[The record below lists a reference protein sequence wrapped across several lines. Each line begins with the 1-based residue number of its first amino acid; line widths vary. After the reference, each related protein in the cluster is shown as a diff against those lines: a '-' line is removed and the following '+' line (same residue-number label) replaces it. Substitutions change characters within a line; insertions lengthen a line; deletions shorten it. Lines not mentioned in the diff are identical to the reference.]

1 MAADPLAGEIP
12 PSSLQLAIVATTSQ
26 APRAGSPAIGGS
38 GEVSSWAFGKIVDEF
53 KKDPNNPYV
62 NYTSTSLATS
72 ELVVRRVW
80 PVVSCVYMCVLLF
93 VLMGSRRQGI

>member
-12 PSSLQLAIVATTSQ
+12 PSSLQLAVIATTSQ
-26 APRAGSPAIGGS
+26 APRARSTVISGS
-38 GEVSSWAFGKIVDEF
+38 GEVSSWAFENIVGEF
-53 KKDPNNPYV
+53 EKDPYNPNV

-80 PVVSCVYMCVLLF
+80 PDLSCVNMCVLLF
-93 VLMGSRRQGI
+93 